1 MTKDGLLPPR
11 PGEEDNRRQAVDG
24 VIPLYVQG
32 MAIPLTEREALAAI
46 AQLSSALQAHGTGM
60 RGPPGGVVYNA

>member
-1 MTKDGLLPPR
+1 MTKDGLLPLR

-32 MAIPLTEREALAAI
+32 MAIPLTELEALAAI
-46 AQLSSALQAHGTGM
+46 AQLSGALQAHGAGM
-60 RGPPGGVVYNA
+60 RGSPVVVRNG